1 VIRPAAAQAQPSS
14 SSSNPSTLWVLFY
27 DAQVESDNQLTE
39 LCGSGAECQLVT
51 TVTHQFY
58 QLSAEAYLNVT
69 KGGRI
74 DSFRNSEGE
83 YVAVSDSS
91 ETTMPET
98 SSVNCSSGLRDSF
111 VFNVTGSV
119 TGQVVK
125 LSASSPTITSTE
137 TQSSGIVADYQPTAY
152 SESGL
157 QSFPGIK
164 NLRWVDGYTFS
175 DAPENLTSLTSP
187 DGTSYASQVID
198 SLTIGLWQLQSY
210 CNTYAGSV
218 DLYVPPVCVESGSD
232 DQGPISPPANIP
244 SPNAVTL
251 SDGSTI
257 NLRGSALS
265 WSSPGNFTLNCSQTC
280 TSDSFNFLNDSRG
293 TIVSV
298 SCPSGPCATITAIR
312 GASFSL
318 SAAGNQVTVNDFDG
332 IVQVSA
338 LNSSSTLFLSGALG
352 TYTQKVTVNTNE
364 NFTTLQKNTTTTYV
378 TVPRTCSNDTIL
390 LNSGQPISGGLNSI
404 QFCVP
409 AGQVT
414 RLQISVPPSLQDVT
428 GLYTA
433 TSNSSA
439 IAMLASG
446 ENKTGTA
453 ASGVMALS
461 GLPTEMPI
469 PLISPSGNDLVTIAV
484 NNTGSANAVV
494 TFQLQFQSL
503 TTASTSSTT
512 SYLLVT
518 AIVPVVLVVASY
530 LVIRNRRHAS
540 RR

>member
-1 VIRPAAAQAQPSS
+1 
-14 SSSNPSTLWVLFY
+14 
-27 DAQVESDNQLTE
+27 
-39 LCGSGAECQLVT
+39 
-51 TVTHQFY
+51 
-58 QLSAEAYLNVT
+58 
-69 KGGRI
+69 
-74 DSFRNSEGE
+74 
-83 YVAVSDSS
+83 
-91 ETTMPET
+91 M
-98 SSVNCSSGLRDSF
+98 
-111 VFNVTGSV
+111 
-119 TGQVVK
+119 
-125 LSASSPTITSTE
+125 
-137 TQSSGIVADYQPTAY
+137 
-152 SESGL
+152 
-157 QSFPGIK
+157 
-164 NLRWVDGYTFS
+164 
-175 DAPENLTSLTSP
+175 
-187 DGTSYASQVID
+187 
-198 SLTIGLWQLQSY
+198 
-210 CNTYAGSV
+210 
-218 DLYVPPVCVESGSD
+218 
-232 DQGPISPPANIP
+232 
-244 SPNAVTL
+244 
-251 SDGSTI
+251 
-257 NLRGSALS
+257 
-265 WSSPGNFTLNCSQTC
+265 
-280 TSDSFNFLNDSRG
+280 
-293 TIVSV
+293 
-298 SCPSGPCATITAIR
+298 
-312 GASFSL
+312 
-318 SAAGNQVTVNDFDG
+318 NDFDG